1 MPSDADLRRELAA
14 TGRAI
19 LSAGLV
25 RGTQGNLSV
34 RDGDRVLITPSGVPY
49 ESIEPDDT
57 VVLGLDGS
65 VLEGERAPSS
75 ERLVHL
81 AIYRARDDARAIV
94 HTHSRAAVRWSD
106 LGEPLPLDG
115 DDGGAVIPT
124 AAYALTGTDEL
135 ATNAAG
141 ALGDAPAVLLAG
153 HGVVAVGSALAD
165 ARGVAE
171 RVERAAQ
178 DAWQHRDRHRATTDD
193 SGGPQLRASTDA
205 DAKLAF
211 ARRPLVIGIG
221 GGGDVAG
228 ALAVAELSRLYHGGD
243 PIVGGV
249 TWERRPIDPEPGPRR
264 ADEVLDADAI
274 APCVLVARASTRVRA
289 SGVHFAE
296 SHMADFLRAD
306 TLLVDPNGGPR
317 KVAESLAT
325 TVHRLGAD
333 LTIFVDVGG
342 DVLAHGDEPGLAS
355 PLCDSVL
362 LAAAVRMQRAGHPVL
377 GAVFGPGCDGELELH
392 EVWARV
398 AEVAAAGG
406 LCGAR
411 GLTPPIAARLE
422 EAVRHVPTEA
432 SAQALKAFRGETGES
447 KMRAGRRSV
456 DLSPAA
462 AVTFFF
468 DPEAALESA
477 ARCAAAVYDA
487 GSLEDANELLHEIGV
502 RTELD
507 WERDRAAED
516 ERAV

>member
-1 MPSDADLRRELAA
+1 M
-14 TGRAI
+14 
-19 LSAGLV
+19 
-25 RGTQGNLSV
+25 
-34 RDGDRVLITPSGVPY
+34 
-49 ESIEPDDT
+49 
-57 VVLGLDGS
+57 
-65 VLEGERAPSS
+65 
-75 ERLVHL
+75 
-81 AIYRARDDARAIV
+81 
-94 HTHSRAAVRWSD
+94 
-106 LGEPLPLDG
+106 
-115 DDGGAVIPT
+115 
-124 AAYALTGTDEL
+124 
-135 ATNAAG
+135 
-141 ALGDAPAVLLAG
+141 LLAG
-153 HGVVAVGSALAD
+153 HGVVAVGATVEE
-165 ARGVAE
+165 ARAVAE
-171 RVERAAQ
+171 RVEAAAES
-178 DAWQHRDRHRATTDD
+178 AWQHRERRRGADRRQRRAAV
-193 SGGPQLRASTDA
+193 RASTDA
-205 DAKLAF
+205 DARLAF

-264 ADEVLDADAI
+264 ADEIEGAEPI
-274 APCVLVARASTRVRA
+274 APCVLMAGASTRVRA

-296 SHMADFLRAD
+296 SHMADFLRGD
-306 TLLVDPNGGPR
+306 TVLVDPNGGPAQDGR
-317 KVAESLAT
+317 
-325 TVHRLGAD
+325 GAGRDRPPAGRD

-377 GAVFGPGCDGELELH
+377 GAVFGPGCDGELTLD

-406 LCGAR
+406 LAGAR

-447 KMRAGRRSV
+447 KMRGGRRSV

-462 AVTFFF
+462 AMTLFF
-468 DPEAALESA
+468 DPESALESA

-487 GSLEDANELLHEIGV
+487 ASLEDANDLLHDD
-502 RTELD
+502 R
-507 WERDRAAED
+507 RRADRARLGARPAAGRLRLAPGSELPAKSEEPDAEQ
-516 ERAV
+516 RARASRRRTRSSRPRAR

>member
-1 MPSDADLRRELAA
+1 MQSDADLRRDLVAA
-14 TGRAI
+14 GRAI
-19 LSAGLV
+19 ASAGLV

-34 RDGDRVLITPSGVPY
+34 RDGDRILITPSGVPY
-49 ESIEPDDT
+49 ESIEPGDL
-57 VVLGLDGS
+57 VVIDPDGS
-65 VLEGERAPSS
+65 VVEGDRAPSS
-75 ERLVHL
+75 ERLVHT
-81 AIYRARDDARAIV
+81 AIYRNRDDVAAIV

-106 LGEPLPLDG
+106 LGDPLPC
-115 DDGGAVIPT
+115 DDGAVPT
-124 AAYALTGTDEL
+124 AAYALTGTQEL

-153 HGVVAVGSALAD
+153 HGVVAVGTTVD
-165 ARGVAE
+165 QARAIAE
-171 RVERAAQ
+171 RIEAAAAG
-178 DAWQHRDRHRATTDD
+178 AWSHRERHRPPADD
-193 SGGPQLRASTDA
+193 SGGPRIRASADA
-205 DAKLAF
+205 DARLAF

-243 PIVGGV
+243 PVVGGV
-249 TWERRPIDPEPGPRR
+249 TWERQPIDPEPGPRR
-264 ADEVLDADAI
+264 ADEVLDAEAI
-274 APCVLVARASTRVRA
+274 APYVLMARASTRVRS

-296 SHMADFLRAD
+296 SHMADFLRTD

-317 KVAESLAT
+317 KLAESLAA

-342 DVLAHGDEPGLAS
+342 DVLAHGDEPGLGS
-355 PLCDSVL
+355 PLCDAVL

-377 GAVFGPGCDGELELH
+377 GALFGPGCDGELSLD
-392 EVWARV
+392 EVWARI

-406 LCGAR
+406 MAGAR

-432 SAQALKAFRGETGES
+432 SAQALKAFRGETGAS
-447 KMRAGRRSV
+447 PMRGGRRSV

-487 GSLEDANELLHEIGV
+487 QSLEDANDLLGEMGV

-507 WERDRAAED
+507 WERERAAD
-516 ERAV
+516 TNR

>member
-19 LSAGLV
+19 AGAGLV
-25 RGTQGNLSV
+25 RGTQGNLSA
-34 RDGDRVLITPSGVPY
+34 RDGDRILISPSGTPWDAT
-49 ESIEPDDT
+49 EPADF
-57 VVLGLDGS
+57 VVLSPEGD

-81 AIYRARDDARAIV
+81 AIYRARGDVQAIV
-94 HTHSRAAVRWSD
+94 HTHSRGAIRWSD
-106 LGEPLPLDG
+106 LGEPLALDSG
-115 DDGGAVIPT
+115 TVPT
-124 AAYALTGTDEL
+124 AAYALTGTEQL
-135 ATNAAG
+135 ATNAVG

-153 HGVVAVGSALAD
+153 HGVVAVGANVEE
-165 ARGVAE
+165 ARAVAE
-171 RVERAAQ
+171 RVEAAATE
-178 DAWQHRDRHRATTDD
+178 AWQHRDRHRGPVDD
-193 SGGPQLRASTDA
+193 SGGPRIRQSIDA
-205 DAKLAF
+205 DARLAF

-228 ALAVAELSRLYHGGD
+228 ALAVAEMSRLYHGGD

-264 ADEVLDADAI
+264 ADEVVDAEPV
-274 APCVLVARASTRVRA
+274 APCVLMAGASTRVRS

-306 TLLVDPNGGPR
+306 TLLVDPNGGPK
-317 KVAESLAT
+317 KVAESLAAT
-325 TVHRLGAD
+325 AHRLGAD

-362 LAAAVRMQRAGHPVL
+362 LAAAVRMQRAGRQVL
-377 GAVFGPGCDGELELH
+377 GAVFGPGCDGELTLDQ
-392 EVWARV
+392 VWARV
-398 AEVAAAGG
+398 AEVAAVGG
-406 LCGAR
+406 LAGAR

-432 SAQALKAFRGETGES
+432 SAQALKAFRGEVGES
-447 KMRAGRRSV
+447 PMRAGRRSV

-462 AVTFFF
+462 ALTLFF
-468 DPEAALESA
+468 DPESALETA

-487 GSLEDANELLHEIGV
+487 ESLEDANELLRDIGV

-507 WERDRAAED
+507 WERERAAE
-516 ERAV
+516 EA